1 MPTNILYAF
10 LFSPIRATCP
20 AHLVDNIIFK
30 YMYQSFARIT
40 RNERIIQR
48 LHLSLDVLYLSQH

>member
-20 AHLVDNIIFK
+20 AYLILIK
-30 YMYQSFARIT
+30 RT
-40 RNERIIQR
+40 RKKIYDLPGTSYCAWHNASVS
-48 LHLSLDVLYLSQH
+48 LSP